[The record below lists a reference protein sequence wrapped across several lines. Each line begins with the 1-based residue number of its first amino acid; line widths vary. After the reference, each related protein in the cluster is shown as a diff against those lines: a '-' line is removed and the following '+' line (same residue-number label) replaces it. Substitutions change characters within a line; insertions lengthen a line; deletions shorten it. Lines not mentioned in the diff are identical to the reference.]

1 MGLQSTLVRVSDLLN
16 YSIKRNIKIEVES
29 ITKAKSTY
37 EKLIIKSSKL
47 SHEIHSHIKMYWIY
61 NHYRELDNLENTIQ
75 DLTQHKTMLTN
86 ISLCIVS
93 QTGYF
98 SRLPFFSMIFLE
110 VTNNEA
116 LAFWAFLGLL
126 KRDWAVP
133 FFSNDSFFDA
143 MFHIEMLSITF
154 FFLKLAWNNV
164 VCCCLAWD

>member
-1 MGLQSTLVRVSDLLN
+1 
-16 YSIKRNIKIEVES
+16 
-29 ITKAKSTY
+29 
-37 EKLIIKSSKL
+37 
-47 SHEIHSHIKMYWIY
+47 
-61 NHYRELDNLENTIQ
+61 
-75 DLTQHKTMLTN
+75 MLTN

-143 MFHIEMLSITF
+143 MFHIEMLTYIIEAKF
-154 FFLKLAWNNV
+154 PQLKGKDINILLSEELFNNYKKNIIV
-164 VCCCLAWD
+164 ILDIIFTVI